1 MDNTMNVGVKQKAQ
15 TVFQAKSTTKQPGM
29 FKVVFLMMWLTE
41 IASLLTL
48 VIKKKLQHYSR
59 RR

>member
-29 FKVVFLMMWLTE
+29 FKVVFLMLWLTE

-48 VIKKKLQHYSR
+48 VIKKKITAL
-59 RR
+59 